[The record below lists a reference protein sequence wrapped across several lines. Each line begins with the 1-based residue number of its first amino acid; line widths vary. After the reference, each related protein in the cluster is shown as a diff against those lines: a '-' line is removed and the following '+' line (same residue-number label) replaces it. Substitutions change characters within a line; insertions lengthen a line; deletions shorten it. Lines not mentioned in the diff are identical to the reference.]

1 MPRKGWVFIE
11 TVATMVLLAFLAT
24 VFAVGVNRQQTALM
38 HLRNSRA
45 AVHLAEATL
54 SDRSFPMPPDS
65 RVAVHPL
72 TAASRPSAGLVW
84 IKVTATV
91 DGRSAELIGLSTAGG
106 QP

>member
-11 TVATMVLLAFLAT
+11 TVAAMLLLAFLAT
-24 VFAVGVNRQQTALM
+24 VLAVGINRQQTALM

-45 AVHLAEATL
+45 ALHLAEATL
-54 SDRSFPMPPDS
+54 SDRSFPAPPDG
-65 RVAVHPL
+65 RIARHPL
-72 TAASRPSAGLVW
+72 TASSRPSSGLVW

-91 DGRSAELIGLSTAGG
+91 DGRSAELVGLSPTGG